1 MRFASRLPLAA
12 SATNASATIPT
23 DPKIRATP
31 ATERIIVQARP
42 TSSSC
47 WTSLKPTVVSEMTV
61 M

>member
-23 DPKIRATP
+23 DPKMMATP
-31 ATERIIVQARP
+31 EIDTSIVQTRP
-42 TSSSC
+42 TSSSSR
-47 WTSLKPTVVSEMTV
+47 TSWKPTVVSEMTV